1 MASFIIEGGHPL
13 KGTITPQGAK
23 NEALEVICA
32 TLLTEEEVT
41 IHNIPD
47 IRDVNNLIQ
56 LLRDVGVK
64 VSRKEE
70 GGTRNEEGGTRNEER
85 GARNENTYSFKADE
99 LKLDYLESDE
109 FVKKCAELRG
119 SVMMIGP
126 LLARMGRAVITK
138 PGGDKIGRRRL
149 DTHFLGFQ
157 KLGAKF
163 NRIEGRDVY
172 EITAKKLKGTYMLLD
187 EASVTGTANIVMAA
201 VFAKGTTTIYNAA
214 CEPYLQQLC
223 KLLNRMGAKISG
235 IASNLLTIEGVDKLH
250 GAEHKLLPDMIEV
263 GSFIGMAAMCGDGVL
278 IKDVSLGDLGIIP
291 DTFRRLG
298 VRIKTIGDDL
308 FIPRQRHYEIQSFID
323 GTIMTIA
330 DAPWPGLTPD
340 LLSVLIVVATQA
352 RGSVLFHQKMFE
364 SRLFFVDKLI
374 DMGAQIILCDP
385 HRAVVVGHDH
395 KITLRGGRMSSPD
408 IRAGIALL
416 IAAMGA
422 KGTSRIDN
430 IEQIDR
436 GYEHIEDRLNA
447 LGAKIVRS

>member
-1 MASFIIEGGHPL
+1 MASFIIEGGHLL
-13 KGTITPQGAK
+13 KGTISPQGAK

-32 TLLTEEEVT
+32 TLLTDEEV
-41 IHNIPD
+41 IIRNIPD

-64 VSRKEE
+64 V
-70 GGTRNEEGGTRNEER
+70 TRLSTNDY
-85 GARNENTYSFKADE
+85 AFQADE

-109 FVKKCAELRG
+109 FVRSCAELRG

-126 LLARMGRAVITK
+126 LLARMGKAIITK

-163 NRIEGRDVY
+163 NHVEGRDVY
-172 EITAKKLKGTYMLLD
+172 EIAAKKLKGTYMLLD
-187 EASVTGTANIVMAA
+187 EASVTGTANIIMAA

-223 KLLNRMGAKISG
+223 KLLNRMGAKITG
-235 IASNLLTIEGVDKLH
+235 IASNLLTIEGVQKLH
-250 GAEHKLLPDMIEV
+250 GADHKLLPDMIEV
-263 GSFIGMAAMCGDGVL
+263 GSFIGMAAMCGDGIL
-278 IKDVSLGDLGIIP
+278 IKEVSISDLGIIP

-298 VRIKTIGDDL
+298 VKIKVEGDDL
-308 FIPRQRHYEIQSFID
+308 FIPRQKHYEIQSFID
-323 GTIMTIA
+323 GTIMTLA

-385 HRAVVVGHDH
+385 HRAVVVGHDR

-436 GYEHIEDRLNA
+436 GYEHIEARLNA
-447 LGAKIVRS
+447 LGASIKRV

>member
-1 MASFIIEGGHPL
+1 MASFIIEGGHL
-13 KGTITPQGAK
+13 LSGTITPQGAK
-23 NEALEVICA
+23 NEALQVICA
-32 TLLTEEEVT
+32 SLLTEEKVT
-41 IHNIPD
+41 INNIPD

-56 LLRDVGVK
+56 LLRDIGVK
-64 VSRKEE
+64 VSSE
-70 GGTRNEEGGTRNEER
+70 GSGTYT
-85 GARNENTYSFKADE
+85 FQADE

-109 FVKKCAELRG
+109 FVKKCAALRG
-119 SVMMIGP
+119 SVLMIGP
-126 LLARMGRAVITK
+126 LLARMGKAVITK

-149 DTHFLGFQ
+149 DTHFLGFE

-163 NRIEGRDVY
+163 TRIPGRDVY
-172 EITAKKLKGTYMLLD
+172 EIAAKRLKGTYMLLD

-223 KLLNRMGAKISG
+223 HLLNQMGANISG
-235 IASNLLTIEGVDKLH
+235 IGSNLLNIVGVERLH
-250 GAEHKLLPDMIEV
+250 GAEHRILPDMIEV
-263 GSFIGMAAMCGDGVL
+263 GSFIGMAAMCGDGIR
-278 IKDVSLGDLGIIP
+278 IKNVSVKDLGIIP
-291 DTFRRLG
+291 DAFRRLG
-298 VRIKTIGDDL
+298 VKIKVENDDL
-308 FIPRQRHYEIQSFID
+308 VIPRQKHYEIQSFID
-323 GTIMTIA
+323 GTIMTLA

-385 HRAVVVGHDH
+385 HRAVVVGHDR

-416 IAAMGA
+416 IAAMSA
-422 KGTSRIDN
+422 TGTSN
-430 IEQIDR
+430 
-436 GYEHIEDRLNA
+436 
-447 LGAKIVRS
+447 

>member
-1 MASFIIEGGHPL
+1 MASFIIEGGHL
-13 KGTITPQGAK
+13 LSGTITPQGAK
-23 NEALEVICA
+23 NEALQVICA
-32 TLLTEEEVT
+32 SLLTEEKVT
-41 IHNIPD
+41 INNIPD

-56 LLRDVGVK
+56 LLRDIGVK
-64 VSRKEE
+64 VSSE
-70 GGTRNEEGGTRNEER
+70 GSGTYT
-85 GARNENTYSFKADE
+85 FQADE

-109 FVKKCAELRG
+109 FVKKCAALRG
-119 SVMMIGP
+119 SVLMIGP
-126 LLARMGRAVITK
+126 LLARMGKAVITK

-149 DTHFLGFQ
+149 DTHFLGFE

-163 NRIEGRDVY
+163 TRIPGRDVY
-172 EITAKKLKGTYMLLD
+172 EIAAKRLKGTYMLLD

-223 KLLNRMGAKISG
+223 HLLNQMGANISG
-235 IASNLLTIEGVDKLH
+235 IGSNLLNIVGVERLH
-250 GAEHKLLPDMIEV
+250 GAEHRILPDMIEV
-263 GSFIGMAAMCGDGVL
+263 GSFIGMAAMCGDGIR
-278 IKDVSLGDLGIIP
+278 IKNVSVKDLGIIP
-291 DTFRRLG
+291 DAFRRLG
-298 VRIKTIGDDL
+298 VKIKVENDDL
-308 FIPRQRHYEIQSFID
+308 VIPRQKHYEIQSFID
-323 GTIMTIA
+323 GTIMTLA

-385 HRAVVVGHDH
+385 HRAVVVGHDR

-416 IAAMGA
+416 IAAMSA
-422 KGTSRIDN
+422 TGTSRIDN

-436 GYEHIEDRLNA
+436 GYENIESRLNA
-447 LGAKIVRS
+447 LGAKITRSE